1 MESTPPR
8 RRDRS
13 VPRPR
18 HLELVRPAT
27 EPSSSA
33 HQVAAF
39 VELARLLLPTS
50 GLPGDRAELVRQ
62 DIRTLRA
69 ELRRAQP
76 REAVCQAIVASVIE
90 ELTSTDPV
98 A

>member
-1 MESTPPR
+1 MDSTSGGRPV
-8 RRDRS
+8 RS

-18 HLELVRPAT
+18 HLRLVRA
-27 EPSSSA
+27 EPDPSGTA
-33 HQVAAF
+33 HQVASF

-50 GLPGDRAELVRQ
+50 GLPTEREELVRQ
-62 DIRTLRA
+62 DLRTLRA
-69 ELRRAQP
+69 ELLRDRP
-76 REAVCQAIVASVIE
+76 RESVCQAIVASVVE